1 MLELS
6 KPTDREEE
14 SCLQPH
20 WIQCPCPDFP
30 VKTDSFSLVYLLE
43 LVQNWPRSSNT
54 VFVAHSHDSLTCLG
68 FPVHRVHPPS
78 LTNCPQEINKYL
90 KLESSHC
97 SLGSFNL
104 DVPTSVMTFLGYAS
118 KSSLLCLVW
127 KPVAE
132 GRSVFIALF
141 PRIPSQGLSD
151 QEGTHNRLW
160 AFEGVRRK
168 HASGGWYMLVIIMVK
183 ILEERPKP
191 NTPMSDT
198 QKTFLEKFWLPQNIQ
213 PTRVFLMTSY
223 PEN

>member
-54 VFVAHSHDSLTCLG
+54 VFVAHSHDSLRCLG

-90 KLESSHC
+90 KLESSRC

-118 KSSLLCLVW
+118 KIIVALSNLKASGRRKECLHCLVPPHT
-127 KPVAE
+127 KSGTV
-132 GRSVFIALF
+132 R
-141 PRIPSQGLSD
+141 PRGYAQ
-151 QEGTHNRLW
+151 QT
-160 AFEGVRRK
+160 
-168 HASGGWYMLVIIMVK
+168 
-183 ILEERPKP
+183 
-191 NTPMSDT
+191 MS
-198 QKTFLEKFWLPQNIQ
+198 F
-213 PTRVFLMTSY
+213 
-223 PEN
+223 